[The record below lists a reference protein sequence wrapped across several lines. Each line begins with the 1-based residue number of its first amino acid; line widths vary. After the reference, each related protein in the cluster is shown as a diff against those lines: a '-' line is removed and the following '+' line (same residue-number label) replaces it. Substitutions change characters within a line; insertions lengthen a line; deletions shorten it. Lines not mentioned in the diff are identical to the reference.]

1 MARNDIF
8 IAAGVENVFDL
19 LASPWTYAG
28 WVVGSREVPSADE
41 AWPAAGSQ
49 FEHVVG
55 VPPLVIHDRTKVL
68 SASPPRQL
76 VLHARARPLPSAR
89 ITFHL
94 QPEGNGTRLTMI
106 EDFENG
112 LINLLARPMGHV
124 AIRLRNRESLRRLKA
139 LAEGEL
145 ARAA

>member
-8 IAAGVENVFDL
+8 IAASVDEVFAL
-19 LASPWTYAG
+19 LADPPSYAD
-28 WVVGSREVPSADE
+28 WVFGSRDVLSADE
-41 AWPAAGSQ
+41 GWPKAGAE
-49 FEHVVG
+49 FEHQVG
-55 VPPLVIHDRTKVL
+55 VPPLVIQDRTKVL

-94 QPEGNGTRLTMI
+94 RPEGNGTRVTMI

-112 LINLLARPMGHV
+112 LVNLLARPMGHV
-124 AIRLRNRESLRRLKA
+124 AIRLRNRETLRRLKA
-139 LAEGEL
+139 RAEGEL
-145 ARAA
+145 LRAA

>member
-1 MARNDIF
+1 MARNEAF
-8 IAAGVENVFDL
+8 IAAPVKDVFAF
-19 LASPWTYAG
+19 LAEPATYAD
-28 WVVGSREVPSADE
+28 WVVGSREIVSADE
-41 AWPAAGSQ
+41 GWPAAGSE

-55 VPPLVIHDRTKVL
+55 VPPLVIQDRTKVVA
-68 SASPPRQL
+68 ASPPSRL

-94 QPEGNGTRLTMI
+94 LPEGDGTRVTMI

-112 LINLLARPMGHV
+112 LVNLVTRPLGHAAV
-124 AIRLRNRESLRRLKA
+124 RLRNRETLRRLKR

-145 ARAA
+145 VRAA